1 MQYEVRSREQALL
14 IPTIRPSFP
23 RPPSLAPSQEDTT
36 MDDDLKLVTLT
47 SMGFDLDVARS
58 ALKAC
63 NGDVERAVEYCLG
76 GVPAPDATAASSA
89 AADDGGAGTLIRVSD
104 VSQYTFGSDGR
115 SACTCIALRYA
126 ERFLQAI
133 SQSALA
139 SATTADAIIDES
151 FLSEGLKQ
159 GVDLYKAIKAGGCTS
174 VEHMSA
180 EEVLSSVHGK
190 QAFACLKLDAPVRQG
205 VLSSDSSSPLGMQAV
220 LAGCQSDS
228 HWVAVVI
235 TKSPETVVVALPP
248 SSPHSA
254 SQYVLLDS
262 HPRPHLGADG
272 SYAMAHD
279 NMGSLV
285 RTLYEIF
292 PFTDL
297 GNDVGEMMQ
306 MMYNSFDAYVLHM

>member
-1 MQYEVRSREQALL
+1 MC
-14 IPTIRPSFP
+14 IRDS
-23 RPPSLAPSQEDTT
+23 
-36 MDDDLKLVTLT
+36 
-47 SMGFDLDVARS
+47 
-58 ALKAC
+58 
-63 NGDVERAVEYCLG
+63 
-76 GVPAPDATAASSA
+76 
-89 AADDGGAGTLIRVSD
+89 
-104 VSQYTFGSDGR
+104 
-115 SACTCIALRYA
+115 
-126 ERFLQAI
+126 LQAI

-279 NMGSLV
+279 NMGSLSL
-285 RTLYEIF
+285 RTLLEIS

-297 GNDVGEMMQ
+297 GNYVGEMMQ

>member
-1 MQYEVRSREQALL
+1 
-14 IPTIRPSFP
+14 
-23 RPPSLAPSQEDTT
+23 

-58 ALKAC
+58 ALVAC
-63 NGDVERAVEYCLG
+63 NGDVERAIEYCLG
-76 GVPAPDATAASSA
+76 GGGGIPAPDATAASA
-89 AADDGGAGTLIRVSD
+89 AGGGTGTLIRASG

-126 ERFLQAI
+126 ERFLQAT
-133 SQSALA
+133 SQPAQA
-139 SATTADAIIDES
+139 SATSADAIIGES
-151 FLSEGLKQ
+151 FLSEGLNQ
-159 GVDLYKAIKAGGCTS
+159 GVDLYKAIKAGGSTS

-180 EEVLSSVHGK
+180 EEVLGNVHGK
-190 QAFACLKLDAPVRQG
+190 QALANLKLDAPVRQG

-285 RTLYEIF
+285 WTLFLEIF

>member
-1 MQYEVRSREQALL
+1 
-14 IPTIRPSFP
+14 
-23 RPPSLAPSQEDTT
+23 

-58 ALKAC
+58 ALVAC
-63 NGDVERAVEYCLG
+63 NGDVERAIEYCLG
-76 GVPAPDATAASSA
+76 GGGGIPAPDATAASA
-89 AADDGGAGTLIRVSD
+89 AGGGGTGTLIRASD

-115 SACTCIALRYA
+115 SACTCIALQYA
-126 ERFLQAI
+126 ERFLQAT
-133 SQSALA
+133 SQSAQA
-139 SATTADAIIDES
+139 SATSADAIIGES
-151 FLSEGLKQ
+151 FLSEGLNR
-159 GVDLYKAIKAGGCTS
+159 GVDLYKAIKAGGSTS

-180 EEVLSSVHGK
+180 EEVLGNVHGK
-190 QAFACLKLDAPVRQG
+190 QAFASLKLDAPVRQG
-205 VLSSDSSSPLGMQAV
+205 VLSSDPSSPLGMQAV

-254 SQYVLLDS
+254 SQYALLDS